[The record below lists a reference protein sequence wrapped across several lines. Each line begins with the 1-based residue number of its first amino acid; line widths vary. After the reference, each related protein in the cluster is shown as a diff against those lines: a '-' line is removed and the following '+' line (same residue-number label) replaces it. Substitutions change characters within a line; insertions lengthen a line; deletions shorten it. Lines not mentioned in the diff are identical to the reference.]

1 MLSRHVLPWLV
12 NPLLGTAF
20 GSKSGPPAP
29 IVKINAG
36 MLVGTTTT
44 IANTTVTV
52 SEFLGVPF
60 AASPTRFAPPTRATS
75 WSTPLQATAYGPA
88 CPQQFNYPDELRE
101 AEIAWFN
108 TPPPSA
114 GESEDCLNLNIYVPG
129 TPGNNKAVMVWIYGG
144 ALQYG
149 WNSFHLYDGASFAA
163 NQDVIVVTINY
174 RTGILGFPAAPQL
187 PITRRNLG
195 FLDQRFALSWVQQNI
210 AAFGGDPGK
219 VTIFGQSAGGRSVD
233 ILVTSMP
240 HNPPFRAAI
249 MESGVANY
257 NFPMGDLSGPW
268 NTTVQALNCTT
279 SIDILKCMRR
289 VDLATLMNT
298 IEHLEVVF
306 EYTLDNVTA
315 VYRSETARRAGNIA
329 RVPILIG
336 TVANDGLL
344 FVLGENDTQAYLE
357 EVIPNQPSLYPA
369 ILEAYLI
376 RSPGIG
382 STQDQIAAIETEVR
396 FQCPSAIVAQDTQ
409 NLGIPTWR
417 YYYNATFENL
427 ALFAGS
433 EVYHS
438 SEIGIVFGTYPVAN
452 DTALEVQTNK
462 YMQGA
467 WAAFA
472 KDPTNGPGWK
482 QVPNIAALGSPGKAI
497 EVDIFPATIDKRCA
511 LYTSYYTELG
521 TIASGKS
528 QLIG

>member
-1 MLSRHVLPWLV
+1 MLSRHVLPWLLTS
-12 NPLLGTAF
+12 LLGNAFAF
-20 GSKSGPPAP
+20 GSQCESSAP
-29 IVKINAG
+29 TVNIDAG
-36 MLVGTTTT
+36 MVVGTTTT
-44 IANTTVTV
+44 VPGTTATV

-60 AASPTRFAPPTRATS
+60 AASPTRFAPPTRAVP

-88 CPQQFNYPDELRE
+88 CPQQFNYPEELRE
-101 AEIAWFN
+101 ITMAWFN

-129 TPGNNKAVMVWIYGG
+129 TAGKNKAVMVWIYGG
-144 ALQYG
+144 ALEY
-149 WNSFHLYDGASFAA
+149 
-163 NQDVIVVTINY
+163 V
-174 RTGILGFPAAPQL
+174 LGFPAAPQL

-195 FLDQRFALSWVQQNI
+195 FLDQRFALDWVQRNI

-233 ILVTSMP
+233 VLVTSMP
-240 HNPPFRAAI
+240 HHPPFRAAI

-257 NFPMGDLSGPW
+257 NFPRGDLSEPW

-279 SIDILKCMRR
+279 SIDILSCMRR

-298 IEHLEVVF
+298 IEQLGLGF

-315 VYRSETARRAGNIA
+315 VYRSETARTTGDIA
-329 RVPILIG
+329 RVPVLVG

-357 EVIPNQPSLYPA
+357 EAIPNQPNLYQTL
-369 ILEAYLI
+369 LEAYPI
-376 RSPGIG
+376 GASGIG
-382 STQDQIAAIETEVR
+382 SPQDQIAAIETEVR
-396 FQCPSAIVAQDTQ
+396 FQCPSAIVAQDSR
-409 NLGIPTWR
+409 NRGIPSWR

-427 ALFAGS
+427 ELFPGS

-438 SEIGIVFGTYPVAN
+438 SEVGMVFGTYPVAN
-452 DTALEVQTNK
+452 ATALEVQTSK

-472 KDPTNGPGWK
+472 KNPINGPGWK
-482 QVPNIAALGSPGKAI
+482 EVPNVAALGSPGKAI
-497 EVDIFPATIDKRCA
+497 QVDVSPATIDQRCA
-511 LYTSYYTELG
+511 LYTPYYTELG
-521 TIASGKS
+521 TMAPRTF
-528 QLIG
+528 